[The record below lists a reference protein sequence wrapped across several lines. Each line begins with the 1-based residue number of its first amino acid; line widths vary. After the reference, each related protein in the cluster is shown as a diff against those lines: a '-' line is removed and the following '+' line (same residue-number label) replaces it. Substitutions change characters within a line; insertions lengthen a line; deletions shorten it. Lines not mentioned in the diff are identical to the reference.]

1 MRSRGRDVGAVTCL
15 LTVAA
20 RRTQWLLN
28 VADGPDKPFA
38 THGSHEVHLV
48 ESWEPPA
55 AAIAAATAAAT
66 TAAAAAAATAEERS
80 ERRTRP
86 ATKTVHAYSSAPR
99 VELLVNGRS
108 QGVRAIVPMVHGPGT
123 YAEWREVPFEAGTLT
138 AVATDASGGVVATTS
153 RHTNGPRASLRLTV
167 DAPHESTGTG
177 SRLLLDGHD
186 AALLRATLLDASGR
200 RAVMAADTVSFRV
213 VSGPGRVQGTHNG
226 DPHARARNDAPSHAA
241 YHGLVR
247 AVVRVTSV
255 AARPHAERAAL
266 ARIDV
271 GGPMAAGTN
280 SAMRT
285 GTGTRVQARVSTGG
299 NTSAAAAA
307 DALELEELQP
317 IVVEASAPGLP
328 PARISIAVSTDA
340 AADGIVAVAEAGA
353 GKQVDFFATSAPQ

>member
-1 MRSRGRDVGAVTCL
+1 M
-15 LTVAA
+15 
-20 RRTQWLLN
+20 
-28 VADGPDKPFA
+28 ADGPDKPFA
-38 THGSHEVHLV
+38 THGKHEVHLV
-48 ESWEPPA
+48 ESWEPP
-55 AAIAAATAAAT
+55 TTTTTTAT
-66 TAAAAAAATAEERS
+66 TATTTATAEERS
-80 ERRTRP
+80 GRRP
-86 ATKTVHAYSSAPR
+86 QTKTVHAYSSAPR

-108 QGVRAIVPMVHGPGT
+108 QDTRAIVPMVQGPGT

-138 AVATDASGGVVATTS
+138 AVATDASGAVVATTV
-153 RHTNGPRASLRLTV
+153 RHTNSQKASLQLTV
-167 DAPHESTGTG
+167 DAPNESTGTG

-186 AALLRATLLDASGR
+186 AALVRATVLDASGR
-200 RAVMAADTVSFRV
+200 RVVMATDTVTFRV

-226 DPHARARNDAPSHAA
+226 DAHARARNDAPSHAA

-285 GTGTRVQARVSTGG
+285 GAGTHVRARMSMRGNHGG
-299 NTSAAAAA
+299 NTSAPAPA

-328 PARISIAVSTDA
+328 TARISIAVSTDA
-340 AADGIVAVAEAGA
+340 AVDGIVAVAEAGA

>member
-1 MRSRGRDVGAVTCL
+1 M
-15 LTVAA
+15 
-20 RRTQWLLN
+20 
-28 VADGPDKPFA
+28 ADGPDKPFA
-38 THGSHEVHLV
+38 THGKHEVHLV

-55 AAIAAATAAAT
+55 
-66 TAAAAAAATAEERS
+66 EK
-80 ERRTRP
+80 RRRRR
-86 ATKTVHAYSSAPR
+86 AQTKTVHAYSSAPR

-108 QGVRAIVPMVHGPGT
+108 QGRRAIVPMVQGPGT
-123 YAEWREVPFEAGTLT
+123 YAEWRDVPFEAGNLT
-138 AVATDASGGVVATTS
+138 AVATDASGAVVASTA
-153 RHTNGPRASLRLTV
+153 RHTNTQKASLQLTV
-167 DAPHESTGTG
+167 DAPNESTGTG

-186 AALLRATLLDASGR
+186 AALLRAVVLDASGR
-200 RAVMAADTVSFRV
+200 RVVMAADNVSFRV

-226 DPHARARNDAPSHAA
+226 DPHARARNDATSHAA

-255 AARPHAERAAL
+255 AARPRAERAAL

-280 SAMRT
+280 RAMHPGKGT
-285 GTGTRVQARVSTGG
+285 GTGTDTGTGTGTHAKAASMDG
-299 NTSAAAAA
+299 NLSATAAA
-307 DALELEELQP
+307 DALELEELEP

-353 GKQVDFFATSAPQ
+353 GKQVDFFATSAPE

>member
-1 MRSRGRDVGAVTCL
+1 M
-15 LTVAA
+15 
-20 RRTQWLLN
+20 
-28 VADGPDKPFA
+28 ADGPDKPFA
-38 THGSHEVHLV
+38 THGKHEVHLV
-48 ESWEPPA
+48 ESWEPPP
-55 AAIAAATAAAT
+55 TTAT
-66 TAAAAAAATAEERS
+66 TTTATAEERS
-80 ERRTRP
+80 GRRSQ
-86 ATKTVHAYSSAPR
+86 TKTVHAYSSAPR

-108 QGVRAIVPMVHGPGT
+108 QGIRAIVPMVQGPGT

-138 AVATDASGGVVATTS
+138 AIATDASGAVVATTV
-153 RHTNGPRASLRLTV
+153 RHTNSQKASLQLTV
-167 DAPHESTGTG
+167 DAPNESTGTG

-186 AALLRATLLDASGR
+186 AALVRATVLDASGR
-200 RAVMAADTVSFRV
+200 QMMRATDTITFRV

-226 DPHARARNDAPSHAA
+226 DAHARARNDAPSHAA

-285 GTGTRVQARVSTGG
+285 GAGTHAQARMSMRGNHGG
-299 NTSAAAAA
+299 NTSAPAPAY
-307 DALELEELQP
+307 ALELEELQP

-340 AADGIVAVAEAGA
+340 AVDGIVAVAEAGA

>member
-1 MRSRGRDVGAVTCL
+1 MATDRRI
-15 LTVAA
+15 LT
-20 RRTQWLLN
+20 
-28 VADGPDKPFA
+28 
-38 THGSHEVHLV
+38 
-48 ESWEPPA
+48 
-55 AAIAAATAAAT
+55 AT

-80 ERRTRP
+80 ERRTKR

-108 QGVRAIVPMVHGPGT
+108 QGARAIVPMVHGPGS
-123 YAEWREVPFEAGTLT
+123 YAEWREVPFEAGTIT
-138 AVATDASGGVVATTS
+138 AVATNASGGVVASTS
-153 RHTNGPRASLRLTV
+153 RHTNGPTASLRLTV

-266 ARIDV
+266 ARIDL
-271 GGPMAAGTN
+271 GGPMAA
-280 SAMRT
+280 AHA
-285 GTGTRVQARVSTGG
+285 QARAPMGG
-299 NTSAAAAA
+299 NTPRAA
-307 DALELEELQP
+307 DAPEVEELQP

-328 PARISIAVSTDA
+328 PVRVSIAVSTDA
-340 AADGIVAVAEAGA
+340 AADGIAAVAEAGA
-353 GKQVDFFATSAPQ
+353 GKQVDFFATSAPE

>member
-1 MRSRGRDVGAVTCL
+1 M
-15 LTVAA
+15 
-20 RRTQWLLN
+20 
-28 VADGPDKPFA
+28 ADGPDKPFA
-38 THGSHEVHLV
+38 THGKHEVHLV
-48 ESWEPPA
+48 ESWEPPPTTTTS
-55 AAIAAATAAAT
+55 AATAT
-66 TAAAAAAATAEERS
+66 TTATAEERS
-80 ERRTRP
+80 GRRSQ
-86 ATKTVHAYSSAPR
+86 TKTVHAYSSAPR

-108 QGVRAIVPMVHGPGT
+108 QGIRAIVPMVQGPGT

-138 AVATDASGGVVATTS
+138 AVATDASGAVVATTV
-153 RHTNGPRASLRLTV
+153 RHTNSQKASLQLTV
-167 DAPHESTGTG
+167 DAPNESTGTG

-186 AALLRATLLDASGR
+186 AALVRATVLDASGR
-200 RAVMAADTVSFRV
+200 QMMRATDTITFRV

-226 DPHARARNDAPSHAA
+226 DAHARARNDAPSHAA

-285 GTGTRVQARVSTGG
+285 GAGTHAQARMSMRGNHGG
-299 NTSAAAAA
+299 NTSAPAPAY
-307 DALELEELQP
+307 ALELEELQP

-340 AADGIVAVAEAGA
+340 AVDGIVAVAEAGA